1 MQGPTREV
9 APHRY
14 RVGLLA
20 LGALLLWGILPSQA
34 FGVFNARPNAT
45 LSIGSATLVAPT
57 GLSATGGCQAL
68 ILGPKMTLN
77 WTATAST
84 FATGYTVWRSTTHGS
99 GYSQIATLSGRA
111 TVTYVDTTVSGVS
124 TTYFYVLQAA
134 FSNWTSANSVEASG
148 TTPTLCL

>member
-1 MQGPTREV
+1 MPRRTSDPR
-9 APHRY
+9 PHPP
-14 RVGLLA
+14 RVGLVVLA
-20 LGALLLWGILPSQA
+20 TVFFLGALTTTA
-34 FGVFNARPNAT
+34 FGSFNAGPNAAM
-45 LSIGSATLVAPT
+45 SISTATLVAPT

-68 ILGPKMTLN
+68 IIGPKMTLN
-77 WTATAST
+77 WTATASS

-111 TVTYVDTTVSGVS
+111 TVTYVDTTVSGLS